1 MAGNGLFYGCFSG
14 GFWPLNIQI
23 AVETIAE
30 LKHRYLKLPL
40 APLWLRLSR
49 AVDMMRIKTKLEL
62 VGMYLEAE
70 RRDL

>member
-1 MAGNGLFYGCFSG
+1 M
-14 GFWPLNIQI
+14 NIQI

-49 AVDMMRIKTKLEL
+49 AVDMMRIKMKLEL